1 MSCLISGGRSRTR
14 WLLADGSGC
23 IAGELNR
30 DPGVGCNRPG
40 AWTTLEEADMTQ
52 AKAENHTYSRA
63 FVAAGMWR
71 VDPDAGLVYGKK
83 GQAFRRTNSWGYIQ
97 IKFRDPDDWRQ
108 ERAVLAHRVV
118 WESVHNRLSNLE
130 AVTQAENVRHAFATG
145 LNRGRPGAESASA
158 RLTDDQVRDI
168 YRRAW
173 SGEPQADIGADFGVG
188 YSIVSNIKRGWAW
201 THITG
206 HAPTTTRRVA

>member
-1 MSCLISGGRSRTR
+1 
-14 WLLADGSGC
+14 
-23 IAGELNR
+23 
-30 DPGVGCNRPG
+30 
-40 AWTTLEEADMTQ
+40 LEEADMTQ